1 MNKYLE
7 GTAKGLVISEPI
19 ARWQNLAEFGR
30 WRALAPSQSIPLKAI
45 TQVTRISNKHIGN
58 LLKMAV
64 QGGYLSG
71 LLALPASA
79 GVALAIYSVL

>member
-1 MNKYLE
+1 MAL
-7 GTAKGLVISEPI
+7 AFWGLVDIVNGKI
-19 ARWQNLAEFGR
+19 Y
-30 WRALAPSQSIPLKAI
+30 AI
-45 TQVTRISNKHIGN
+45 
-58 LLKMAV
+58 V